1 MISSLKKIVTRP
13 GFWFLLLLMVLITI
27 PHYEES
33 LKHPSFLSQFF
44 VNLGLTRHSFERIL
58 YLAPIVWAGFIFG
71 RRGSI
76 ITSLV
81 ALAAMLPRA
90 IFITQQTTDAFFET
104 GAVFVLGNVVS
115 FSFEWLR
122 REREYRAHLEVAQRE
137 LESHIRIIKEN
148 EKRLATLNQISSTVS
163 QSLDLNQVLSSAI
176 DKVVDVMQAD
186 FGMVFLLDEVNKE
199 LTIATQKGL
208 SEEFVREIG
217 KIKVGEGFN
226 GRVAASGEP
235 LFVEDA
241 AQDPRLTKEV
251 VSKHHIHSEIIVPLR
266 SKDKPNG
273 TLCIGM
279 RHYRQF
285 RQDEVE
291 LLAAI
296 GSQIGIA
303 VEKAH
308 LYQQERRIAE
318 QLRVSEQRY
327 RYLFDNASDAIWV
340 HDMRGYIVDAN
351 KATERLNGWT
361 KQEFLGKNV
370 KDFLTEDFLNL
381 AREVQ
386 SKLLRGEDIEQP
398 YEQRLIRKD
407 GTIRTMKMATS
418 VVIIDGEPHGF
429 QHIARDVTEEKQMQ
443 ENMRFYLQQVTRAQE
458 EERKRI
464 SRELHD
470 ETIQDLVVLSRRLDD
485 LASSGTGLSEEN
497 IRRLEE
503 LRQETNEITRGIRR
517 LSQDLRPATL
527 DRLGLLPAI
536 EWLAADVTQYS
547 GIATKVNVL
556 GTERRLSEEEELLLF
571 RITQEALRNVWR
583 HSGAT
588 SAEVTVEFGEKARIT
603 IKDNGKGFAP
613 PRTMGDLAR
622 DGKLGLAGM
631 QERTRLLGGSI
642 TVQSEPGKGTT
653 VTVEMPG

>member
-90 IFITQQTTDAFFET
+90 IFISPATTDALFET

-497 IRRLEE
+497 IRCLEE
-503 LRQETNEITRGIRR
+503 LRQETNEIIRGVRR

>member
-1 MISSLKKIVTRP
+1 
-13 GFWFLLLLMVLITI
+13 
-27 PHYEES
+27 
-33 LKHPSFLSQFF
+33 
-44 VNLGLTRHSFERIL
+44 
-58 YLAPIVWAGFIFG
+58 
-71 RRGSI
+71 
-76 ITSLV
+76 
-81 ALAAMLPRA
+81 
-90 IFITQQTTDAFFET
+90 
-104 GAVFVLGNVVS
+104 
-115 FSFEWLR
+115 
-122 REREYRAHLEVAQRE
+122 
-137 LESHIRIIKEN
+137 
-148 EKRLATLNQISSTVS
+148 
-163 QSLDLNQVLSSAI
+163 
-176 DKVVDVMQAD
+176 
-186 FGMVFLLDEVNKE
+186 
-199 LTIATQKGL
+199 
-208 SEEFVREIG
+208 
-217 KIKVGEGFN
+217 
-226 GRVAASGEP
+226 
-235 LFVEDA
+235 
-241 AQDPRLTKEV
+241 V

-279 RHYRQF
+279 RRYRQF

-503 LRQETNEITRGIRR
+503 LRQETNKITRGIRR